1 MIGCD
6 ADLTEAIAMQRR
18 TTLLFT
24 LTAIAT
30 SAGALVPS
38 AATAQSDDP
47 FAGHIVRVVYRWD
60 NNSSW
65 GFMVYTDN
73 NGQRCF
79 RFGNPGFRPKISDI
93 TGVDHKVCFK
103 PGQTSLER
111 SPVTTS
117 VTGVAGQKGQT
128 TIESYYGG
136 TVQQTGSTLDTT
148 FQPCTRLR
156 GEPEFRCVEP
166 TRYTVRLQGGSCEVD
181 VKDNRGNWKLVS
193 KTCEYYP
200 AM

>member
-1 MIGCD
+1 MP
-6 ADLTEAIAMQRR
+6 RR
-18 TTLLFT
+18 TTLLLT
-24 LTAIAT
+24 LAAVAMSS
-30 SAGALVPS
+30 SALLLSEAS
-38 AATAQSDDP
+38 AQSSDP
-47 FAGHIVRVVYRWD
+47 FADHIVRVVYRWD

-73 NGQRCF
+73 SGQRCF

-93 TGVDHKVCFK
+93 TGVDHKVCFN

-111 SPVTTS
+111 SPIRTS

-136 TVQQTGSTLDTT
+136 TVQQTGNTLDTT
-148 FQPCTRLR
+148 FQPCNRLH
-156 GEPEFRCVEP
+156 GESEFRCVEP
-166 TRYTVRLQGGSCEVD
+166 ARYTVRLQGGSCEVD

-193 KTCEYYP
+193 KT
-200 AM
+200 

>member
-1 MIGCD
+1 M
-6 ADLTEAIAMQRR
+6 LRR
-18 TTLLFT
+18 TTLLFA

-30 SAGALVPS
+30 SASALLPS

-60 NNSSW
+60 DNSSW
-65 GFMVYTDN
+65 GFMVYTDKS
-73 NGQRCF
+73 GQRCF

-117 VTGVAGQKGQT
+117 VTGIAGQKGQT

-136 TVQQTGSTLDTT
+136 TTQQTGNTLDTT
-148 FQPCTRLR
+148 FQPCNRLR

-166 TRYTVRLQGGSCEVD
+166 TRYTVRLQGANCEVD
-181 VKDNRGNWKLVS
+181 VKHNHGNWKLVS

>member
-1 MIGCD
+1 MIGAD
-6 ADLTEAIAMQRR
+6 ADLTEAIAMLRR
-18 TTLLFT
+18 TTLLLT
-24 LTAIAT
+24 LAAIAMSS
-30 SAGALVPS
+30 SALLLGGAS
-38 AATAQSDDP
+38 AQSSDP

-73 NGQRCF
+73 SGQRCF

-103 PGQTSLER
+103 PGQTSFER
-111 SPVTTS
+111 SPVSTS
-117 VTGVAGQKGQT
+117 VTGIAGQKGQT
-128 TIESYYGG
+128 TIESYYNGS
-136 TVQQTGSTLDTT
+136 VQQTGNTLDTT

-156 GEPEFRCVEP
+156 GEPEFRCVKEP
-166 TRYTVRLQGGSCEVD
+166 TRYTVRLQGANCEVD
-181 VKDNRGNWKLVS
+181 VKDNRGKLVS

>member
-1 MIGCD
+1 M
-6 ADLTEAIAMQRR
+6 LRR

-30 SAGALVPS
+30 SASALAPS

-47 FAGHIVRVVYRWD
+47 FSGHIVRVVYRWD
-60 NNSSW
+60 DNSSW

-73 NGQRCF
+73 SGQRCF

-93 TGVDHKVCFK
+93 MGVDHKVCFNAGK
-103 PGQTSLER
+103 TSLER

-117 VTGVAGQKGQT
+117 VTGIAGQKGKT
-128 TIESYYGG
+128 TVESYYSGS
-136 TVQQTGSTLDTT
+136 VQQSGNTLDTT

-156 GEPEFRCVEP
+156 GEPEFRCVKEP
-166 TRYTVRLQGGSCEVD
+166 TRYTVRLQGANCEVD
-181 VKDNRGNWKLVS
+181 VKDNRGKLVS

>member
-6 ADLTEAIAMQRR
+6 ADLTEAIAMLRR

-24 LTAIAT
+24 LTAIAA
-30 SAGALVPS
+30 SALVPG
-38 AATAQSDDP
+38 AATALSDDP

-93 TGVDHKVCFK
+93 TGVDHKVCFN

-111 SPVTTS
+111 SPVRTS
-117 VTGVAGQKGQT
+117 DTGVAGQKGQT

-136 TVQQTGSTLDTT
+136 TVQQTGDTLDTT

-156 GEPEFRCVEP
+156 GEPEFRCVES
-166 TRYTVRLQGGSCEVD
+166 TRYTVRLQGASCEVD

>member
-6 ADLTEAIAMQRR
+6 ADLTEAIAMLRR
-18 TTLLFT
+18 TTLLPT
-24 LTAIAT
+24 LAALAMSS
-30 SAGALVPS
+30 SALLPS
-38 AATAQSDDP
+38 AAIAQSDDP
-47 FAGHIVRVVYRWD
+47 FSGHIVHVVYRWD

-65 GFMVYTDN
+65 GFMVYTDKS
-73 NGQRCF
+73 GQRCF

-93 TGVDHKVCFK
+93 TGADHKVCFN

-111 SPVTTS
+111 SPVS
-117 VTGVAGQKGQT
+117 TGVTAVPGQKGQT
-128 TIESYYGG
+128 TIESYYSG
-136 TVQQTGSTLDTT
+136 TVQQTGNTLDTT
-148 FQPCTRLR
+148 FQPCNRLR

-166 TRYTVRLQGGSCEVD
+166 ARYTVRLQGASCEVD
-181 VKDNRGNWKLVS
+181 VRDNRRNWKLVS

>member
-1 MIGCD
+1 MIECA
-6 ADLTEAIAMQRR
+6 ADLTEAIAMLRW

-24 LTAIAT
+24 LAAIAT
-30 SAGALVPS
+30 SSGALVPGE
-38 AATAQSDDP
+38 ATAQSDDP

-73 NGQRCF
+73 SGQRCF
-79 RFGNPGFRPKISDI
+79 RFGDPGFRPKISDI
-93 TGVDHKVCFK
+93 TGVDHKVCFN

-111 SPVTTS
+111 SPVRTS

-128 TIESYYGG
+128 TIESYYSG
-136 TVQQTGSTLDTT
+136 TVQQTGNTLDTT
-148 FQPCTRLR
+148 FRPCNRLR
-156 GEPEFRCVEP
+156 GEPEFRCVDP
-166 TRYTVRLQGGSCEVD
+166 ARYTVRLQAGTCEVD